1 MKRTPLPRCVALAG
15 LAAFLLANEVRGQY
29 ATYDSWD
36 KNYTV
41 QALLGAVQ
49 FENLKFDVPDADPSA
64 PTEVDV
70 SLIPQLGAA
79 WGTLPKGDRFQYGLE
94 CSFLLGFR
102 FDDINYLY
110 AGGGGLYASISTS
123 MWMFDLAGGP
133 YASLFL
139 DKKRRVRL
147 YIGGG
152 PLMTYADYR
161 TDTEYPENNP
171 GAEDVTESES
181 AFGIGVYARTGF
193 EFRIFEKGM
202 LGLGARGVWSNV
214 DFSEYGG
221 STDLAGGA
229 VFVSFTA
236 GL

>member
-1 MKRTPLPRCVALAG
+1 MKRNLLPQCVALAG
-15 LAAFLLANEVRGQY
+15 LAAFLLANETRGQY
-29 ATYDSWD
+29 ATYDYWD

-49 FENLKFDVPDADPSA
+49 FENLKFDVPDSTI

-70 SLIPQLGAA
+70 SLLPQLGAA
-79 WGTLPKGDRFQYGLE
+79 WGTMPEGNRFQYGLE

-102 FDDINYLY
+102 FDDLNYLY

-139 DKKRRVRL
+139 DKKKRVRL
-147 YIGGG
+147 YVGGG
-152 PLMTYADYR
+152 PLMTYASYR
-161 TDTEYPENNP
+161 TDTDYPENDPDDPENTS
-171 GAEDVTESES
+171 GTES
-181 AFGIGVYARTGF
+181 AFGIGVYARAGF
-193 EFRIFEKGM
+193 EFRIYEKGM
-202 LGLGARGVWSNV
+202 LGLGARGTWSSV
-214 DFSEYGG
+214 DFSDVGG
-221 STDLAGGA
+221 SSDLVGGA
-229 VFVSFTA
+229 VFASFTA

>member
-1 MKRTPLPRCVALAG
+1 MKLTGIILSG
-15 LAAFLLANEVRGQY
+15 LAAFALINSSRAQDAY
-29 ATYDSWD
+29 YDYWD

-49 FENLKFDVPDADPSA
+49 FESLKFDVPDSEA
-64 PTEVDV
+64 PTEVDI

-79 WGTLPKGDRFQYGLE
+79 WGTMPIGNRFQYGLE

-102 FDDINYLY
+102 FDDLNYLY
-110 AGGGGLYASISTS
+110 AGGGGFYASISTS

-139 DKKRRVRL
+139 DKKKRVRI
-147 YIGGG
+147 YAAGG

-161 TDTEYPENNP
+161 SDTEYPEDGP
-171 GAEDVTESES
+171 PPQDVIDETASES
-181 AFGIGVYARTGF
+181 AFGIGAYARAGF
-193 EFRIFEKGM
+193 EFRVYEKGM
-202 LGLGARGVWSNV
+202 LGLGVRGTWSSV
-214 DFSEYGG
+214 DFSDVGG
-221 STDLAGGA
+221 STELVGGA
-229 VFVSFTA
+229 AFVSFTA